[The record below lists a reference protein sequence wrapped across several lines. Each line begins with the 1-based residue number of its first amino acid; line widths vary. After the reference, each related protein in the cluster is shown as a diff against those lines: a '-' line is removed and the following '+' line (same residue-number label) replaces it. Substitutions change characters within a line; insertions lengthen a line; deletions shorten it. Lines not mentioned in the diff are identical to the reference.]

1 MLRKLLKH
9 EFVATG
15 RVMWVIYVAMLGLGV
30 VANAAFRLLDH
41 PAVTFTLIRA
51 LLKLTIAAWV
61 ISLIVGGVATVV
73 LMVKRFHKNLLTD
86 EGYLMF
92 TLPANVHQLV
102 ISKLIAAAVWLVATM
117 AVIALSILIGAA
129 DEAFDIR
136 MLFSIL
142 FNNDLTALEAI
153 SVAAMILEA
162 ILMTLLGCASSCLQ
176 FYSAMSI
183 GHGFS
188 GHKVLWSVVFYF
200 IQCFALQMLAV
211 VAVIPLAIYGE
222 NVVVP
227 PLLVGSLSPLAVWH
241 LSVLM
246 LCLVEVVIGAV
257 FYILTVVNLKRRLNL
272 E

>member
-1 MLRKLLKH
+1 MLGKLLKH
-9 EFVATG
+9 EFHATG

-30 VANAAFRLLDH
+30 VANVAFRLLDN
-41 PAVTFTLIRA
+41 PVVTFALIRA
-51 LLKLTIAAWV
+51 LLKLAIATWV
-61 ISLIVGGVATVV
+61 LSMIIGGVATVV

-92 TLPANVHQLV
+92 TLPTNVHRLV
-102 ISKLIAAAVWLVATM
+102 IAKLIAAAVWLVVTA
-117 AVIALSILIGAA
+117 AVIALSILIGGAG
-129 DEAFDIR
+129 ESFDIR
-136 MLFSIL
+136 MMLSFLFS
-142 FNNDLTALEAI
+142 NDLTALETL
-153 SVAAMILEA
+153 SVVVIILEI
-162 ILMTLLGCASSCLQ
+162 ILMALLSCAVSCLQ

-183 GHGFS
+183 GHGFAS
-188 GHKVLWSVVFYF
+188 HKVLWSVVFYF

>member
-1 MLRKLLKH
+1 MLGKLLKH
-9 EFVATG
+9 EFLATG

-30 VANAAFRLLDH
+30 VANVAFRLLDN
-41 PAVTFTLIRA
+41 PVVTFALIRA
-51 LLKLTIAAWV
+51 LLKLAIATWV
-61 ISLIVGGVATVV
+61 LSMIIGGVATVV

-92 TLPANVHQLV
+92 TLPTNVHRLV
-102 ISKLIAAAVWLVATM
+102 IAKLIAAAVWLVVTA
-117 AVIALSILIGAA
+117 AVIALSILIGGAG
-129 DEAFDIR
+129 ESLDIR
-136 MLFSIL
+136 MMLSFLFS
-142 FNNDLTALEAI
+142 NDLTALETL
-153 SVAAMILEA
+153 SVVVIILEI
-162 ILMTLLGCASSCLQ
+162 ILMALLSCAVSCLQ

-183 GHGFS
+183 GHGFAS
-188 GHKVLWSVVFYF
+188 HKVLWSVVFYF

-246 LCLVEVVIGAV
+246 LCLVEVAIGAV